1 MRSAGR
7 LERLFAAVLSTVAI
21 SCSGNDAVTSFP
33 PASTQDLLRIAID
46 PVPDTMVV
54 GSTLQFIAHVTKE
67 DGRAETANVYWMTTN
82 ADVVVAD
89 TDGQVTA
96 VGAGSAQVVASL
108 DGLADTVHVEV
119 RRTSSRLPSV
129 DTNAEASSLTKVTDV
144 RDVAR
149 IDVQIPVSTLAVGD
163 TARATAKAYDAAGSQ
178 VSVPIAWSSL
188 NSGVVKV
195 GYLGKATAV
204 ANGTASVQ
212 AQAILAGVLGVKGT
226 FGLTVQPTSGAPVA
240 TVSLTLA
247 SSTLAVGQ
255 TSQATAVLKDAG
267 GAVLSGRSIT
277 YSSSNTAVA
286 KVSTSGLVTA
296 LATGT
301 ATISA
306 VSEGKKGSSALTV
319 QSNTNPVATV
329 TVTLASAS
337 LLVGQTTLAT
347 PVMKDASGNLVSGAA
362 VTWKISGGAYASVSS
377 SGVVTAISA
386 GQATVTATS
395 GGVSGSAALTV
406 SSSGGGASSSRIAK
420 RPTLPQSFVDV
431 SWKAKTGTTIQVPAG
446 ANLQQALNNA
456 LPGDEIVLA
465 AGATYIGNFTLPV
478 KSGSGWILVR
488 TAGTVPPLGTRLTPR
503 TAGGVARIFTNNSLP
518 ALRTAGA
525 TRGWRFVGIEFGVT
539 SAITSM
545 TAIVSLGDGS
555 YVQNTLAKAP
565 RDLIFDRV
573 WVHGHPTLNLRRCIA
588 LNSAATAVI
597 SSTISE
603 CHDRGYDSQAI
614 WGWNGPGPFLI
625 ENNYLEGSGE
635 NVGFG
640 GATPAIPNLVP
651 SDIVI
656 RRNHIA
662 KPDTWKTAGWLV
674 KNLIELK
681 NGRRVLIEENLIEGN
696 WLSGQQGYAIM
707 LTPRSENGSCKS
719 WCVIEDLTFRW
730 NHVRRTGSGLNLTA
744 RADADL
750 AIAGTRFLFEQNLWD
765 EIGTGIYTGN
775 GRIWFVWGSGLADVT
790 FSHNTALGKDA
801 TVLYC
806 DQQARVEIED
816 NVLSSAAG
824 YGLWSC
830 VGKPT
835 GVQAVSFHVQNW
847 TYLRNVTINVPGGPQ
862 PTGNFYTSF
871 SATQFVNPSAGDW
884 TLSSASPF
892 KGKGEQGTDPGVAVA
907 TLKQKLQGVVVP

>member
-7 LERLFAAVLSTVAI
+7 IERLFAAILSTVAI

-33 PASTQDLLRIAID
+33 PASSQDFLRVAID
-46 PVPDTMVV
+46 PVPDTMVL
-54 GSTLQFIAHVTKE
+54 GSTIQFIARVSNE
-67 DGRAETANVYWMTTN
+67 DGRVETGKVNWTTTN
-82 ADVVVAD
+82 TDVVVAD

-96 VGAGSAQVVASL
+96 VGAGSAQVVASHY
-108 DGLADTVHVEV
+108 GLADTVHVEV
-119 RRTSSRLPSV
+119 RRTGSQLT
-129 DTNAEASSLTKVTDV
+129 DTNAEASTLATVSSVS
-144 RDVAR
+144 DVAR
-149 IDVQIPVSTLAVGD
+149 IDVYVPKSTLAVGD
-163 TARATAKAYDAAGSQ
+163 TARATAKAYDAAGNQ

-188 NSGVVKV
+188 NSAVVKV
-195 GYLGKATAV
+195 GSLGKATAV
-204 ANGTASVQ
+204 TKGTASVQ
-212 AQAILAGVLGVKGT
+212 AQAILNGVLGVKGT
-226 FGLTVQPTSGAPVA
+226 FGLTVQTTSSAPVA
-240 TVSLTLA
+240 TVNLSLA

-255 TSQATAVLKDAG
+255 TTQATAVLKDAN

-306 VSEGKKGSSALTV
+306 VSEGKTGSASLTV
-319 QSNTNPVATV
+319 QSTTTPIASV

-337 LLVGQTTLAT
+337 LLVGQTTQAT
-347 PVMKDASGNLVSGAA
+347 PIMKDASGNPVSGAA
-362 VTWKISGGAYASVSS
+362 VTWKMSSGGTYASVSS
-377 SGVVTAISA
+377 SGVVTAIGA

-395 GGVSGSAALTV
+395 GSVSGSATLTV
-406 SSSGGGASSSRIAK
+406 SSSGGGASSSRIAR

-431 SWKAKTGTTIQVPAG
+431 SWRAKTGATIQVPAG
-446 ANLQQALNNA
+446 GNLQQALNNA

-503 TAGGVARIFTNNSLP
+503 TAGGVARIFTNNTLP
-518 ALRTAGA
+518 ALRTGGA

-545 TAIVSLGDGS
+545 PAIVSLGDGS

-651 SDIVI
+651 SDVII

-662 KPDTWKTAGWLV
+662 KPDSWKTAGWLV

-707 LTPRSENGSCKS
+707 LTPRSENGTCKS

-750 AIAGTRFLFEQNLWD
+750 ALAGTRFLFEQNLWD
-765 EIGTGIYTGN
+765 EIGTGMYTGS
-775 GRIWFVWGSGLADVT
+775 GRIWFLWGSGLADVT
-790 FSHNTALGKDA
+790 FSHNTALGKEA
-801 TVLYC
+801 PVLYC
-806 DQQARVEIED
+806 DQEARVEIED

-835 GVQAVSFHVQNW
+835 GVQAVSYHVQNW

-871 SATQFVNPSAGDW
+871 SATQFLNPSAGDW

-892 KGKGEQGTDPGVAVA
+892 KGKGEQGTDPGVAFSA
-907 TLKQKLQGVVVP
+907 LKQKLQGVVVP

>member
-1 MRSAGR
+1 MTSAGR
-7 LERLFAAVLSTVAI
+7 MFAAILSTVAI
-21 SCSGNDAVTSFP
+21 SCSGNEAVTSSP
-33 PASTQDLLRIAID
+33 PASAQEYLRVAID

-54 GSTLQFIAHVTKE
+54 GHTIQFTAQVTASE
-67 DGRAETANVYWMTTN
+67 GRAETATVNWATTN
-82 ADVVVAD
+82 TDVVVAD
-89 TDGQVTA
+89 TSGQVTA

-108 DGLADTVHVEV
+108 DGMADTAHVEV
-119 RRTSSRLPSV
+119 RRADAQHWAVGAL
-129 DTNAEASSLTKVTDV
+129 AEVLALASVTDV

-149 IDVQIPVSTLAVGD
+149 IDVHVPVSTLAVGD
-163 TARATAKAYDAAGSQ
+163 TARATAKAYDAAGTQ

-195 GYLGKATAV
+195 GSLGRATAMTV
-204 ANGTASVQ
+204 GTASVQ
-212 AQAILAGVLGVKGT
+212 AQAILSGVLGVKGT
-226 FGLTVQPTSGAPVA
+226 FGLTVTSASSAPVA
-240 TVSLTLA
+240 TVSLSLAAPTLA
-247 SSTLAVGQ
+247 LGQ
-255 TSQATAVLKDAG
+255 TTQATAVLKDAG
-267 GAVLSGRSIT
+267 GAVLNGRAIT

-286 KVSTSGLVTA
+286 KVSTTGLVTA

-301 ATISA
+301 ASISA
-306 VSEGKKGSSALTV
+306 VSEGKTGSAGVTV
-319 QSNTNPVATV
+319 QSTTTPVASV
-329 TVTLASAS
+329 TVSLASPN

-347 PVMKDASGNLVSGAA
+347 PILKDASGNPVAGAA
-362 VTWKISGGAYASVSS
+362 VSWKISSGGTYASVSS

-386 GQATVTATS
+386 GQASVTATS
-395 GGVSGSAALTV
+395 GGVSGSATLAV
-406 SSSGGGASSSRIAK
+406 SRSSGGATASRIAT
-420 RPTLPQSFVDV
+420 RPTLPQQFVDV
-431 SWKAKTGTTIQVPAG
+431 SWRAKTGATIQVPAG
-446 ANLQQALNNA
+446 GNLQQALNNA
-456 LPGDEIVLA
+456 MPGDEVVLA
-465 AGATYIGNFTLPV
+465 AGATYVGNFSLPV

-503 TAGGVARIFTNNSLP
+503 TAGGVARIFTNNTLP
-518 ALRTAGA
+518 ALQTAGA

-545 TAIVSLGDGS
+545 TAIVSLGDGGYS
-555 YVQNTLAKAP
+555 QNTLAKAP

-573 WVHGHPTLNLRRCIA
+573 WVHGHATLNLRRCIA

-597 SSTISE
+597 NSTISE

-651 SDIVI
+651 SDVVI

-662 KPDTWKTAGWLV
+662 KPDAWKTAGWLV

-707 LTPRSENGSCKS
+707 LTPRSENGACKS

-816 NVLSSAAG
+816 NILSSAAG

-835 GVQAVSFHVQNW
+835 GVQAVSYHVQNW
-847 TYLRNVTINVPGGPQ
+847 TYLRNVTINVPGAPQ
-862 PTGNFYTSF
+862 PTGNFYTTF
-871 SATQFVNPSAGDW
+871 STTQFVNPSIGDW
-884 TLSSASPF
+884 TLSSTSPF
-892 KGKGEQGTDPGVAVA
+892 KGSGDQGTDPGVAFA